1 MKKLLVGCLV
11 VLALL
16 AVGASV
22 VTFYLYSKV
31 KSAVT
36 GFAELGTVPD
46 LEKQVHN
53 KAAFTPPAGDL
64 LTGDQVERLLRVQK
78 RVRDR
83 LGARFADFERKYDT
97 LLKKKSN
104 ATALDA
110 PELLSAYRD
119 LAGAWMDG
127 KRAQIEALNQANLS
141 LDEYRWVRGR
151 AYAAIGLPV
160 MDIDVGKLVTDFRT
174 GGNAED
180 AIKYEG
186 AVGQTGPEANKTLV
200 EPHRKQLED
209 NAALAMFG
217 L

>member
-1 MKKLLVGCLV
+1 MKKLLGGCLV

-22 VTFYLYSKV
+22 VTYYVYSKV
-31 KSAVT
+31 KSAVSQ
-36 GFAELGTVPD
+36 FAEFGTVPD

-53 KAAFTPPAGDL
+53 QAAFTPPAGDL
-64 LTGDQVERLLRVQK
+64 LTGDQVERLLRVQ
-78 RVRDR
+78 RNVRDR
-83 LGARFADFERKYDT
+83 LGVRFADFERKYET
-97 LLKKKSN
+97 LLKKTSD

-110 PELLSAYRD
+110 PEIVSAYRD

-127 KRAQIEALNQANLS
+127 KRAQVEALNQADLS

-174 GGNAED
+174 GGSGED
-180 AIKYEG
+180 AVRYEG
-186 AVGQTGPEANKTLV
+186 AVGPSGPEANKTLV

-209 NAALAMFG
+209 SAALAMFG

>member
-1 MKKLLVGCLV
+1 VKKLLGGCLV

-31 KSAVT
+31 KSAVSQL
-36 GFAELGTVPD
+36 AEFGTVPD

-53 KAAFTPPAGDL
+53 SSAFTPPAGDL
-64 LTGDQVERLLRVQK
+64 LTADQVERLLRVQK
-78 RVRDR
+78 AVRDR

-97 LLKKKSN
+97 LLKKESN

-127 KRAQIEALNQANLS
+127 KRAQIEALNQANFS
-141 LDEYRWVRGR
+141 LEEYRWVRAR

-174 GGNAED
+174 GGRGED
-180 AIKYEG
+180 AVRFEG
-186 AVGQTGPEANKTLV
+186 AAGPSGPEPNKKLV
-200 EPHRKQLED
+200 EPHRERLEG

>member
-1 MKKLLVGCLV
+1 VKKLLGGCLV

-22 VTFYLYSKV
+22 VTFYLYSKG
-31 KSAVT
+31 KSAVSQ
-36 GFAELGTVPD
+36 FAEFGTVPD

-64 LTGDQVERLLRVQK
+64 LTADQVERLLGVQK
-78 RVRDR
+78 GVRDR

-110 PELLSAYRD
+110 PELVSAYRD

-127 KRAQIEALNQANLS
+127 KRAQVDALNQAGLS

-160 MDIDVGKLVTDFRT
+160 MDIDVGKLVTGFRT

-186 AVGQTGPEANKTLV
+186 AVGPAGPEQNKTLV
-200 EPHRKQLED
+200 EPHRKELED